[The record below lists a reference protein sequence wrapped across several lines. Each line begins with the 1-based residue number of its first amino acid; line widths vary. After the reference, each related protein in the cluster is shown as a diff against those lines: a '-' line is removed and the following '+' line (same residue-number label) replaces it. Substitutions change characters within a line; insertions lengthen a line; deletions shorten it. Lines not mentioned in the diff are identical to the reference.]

1 MWQDISTG
9 AQAAPVLWRGTY
21 HFLIGFK
28 ARSTGGDASRCYT
41 PSQESMAG
49 ELIGPWGEPTTVILL
64 NGYNVKLPS
73 KIAVSQALH

>member
-1 MWQDISTG
+1 MGGPS
-9 AQAAPVLWRGTY
+9 VMEGTY

-28 ARSTGGDASRCYT
+28 ACSTGGDASRCYT
-41 PSQESMAG
+41 PRQDSMAG

-73 KIAVSQALH
+73 KITVSQALH